1 MKRWALFLIFAL
13 LMTLC
18 ACSDDAHTGTYCG
31 VYVEAEGSVYRME
44 DFFNGENYLRLENDG
59 VAKLHVSEKTYEL
72 EWENEDGMLTFT
84 QAGDDFY
91 GQLSGGVIR
100 MDYMGWGMV
109 LTFALE
115 GASVPETTLAD
126 PQAWAGRVVEIQEF
140 WNGDWYGYLHIT
152 EASGAYTKRVG
163 ERTDAAAH
171 IALGED
177 ARGSIVIWDAEHP
190 RSAPLGECVLRVDDA
205 GGTMG
210 IAMSGQG
217 SFMGSAVNAG
227 DWLIDPS
234 AYSYENTVEITGYYA
249 DETGDFFYTLYL
261 HPWGEAWRES
271 ELPPS
276 YEWYLQAVK
285 NGEALPDA
293 LPS

>member
-1 MKRWALFLIFAL
+1 MKKCVVL
-13 LMTLC
+13 LVLVMLVMLC
-18 ACSDDAHTGTYCG
+18 ACADEPHTGTYYG
-31 VYVEAEGSVYRME
+31 VYVEADGGVYRME

-59 VAKLHVSEKTYEL
+59 VAKLHVNEKSYEL
-72 EWENEDGMLTFT
+72 EWKNDSGMLTFT

-91 GQLSGGVIR
+91 GQLSEGVIR

-115 GASVPETTLAD
+115 GAKIPETSVTN
-126 PQAWAGRVVEIQEF
+126 PQQWEERVAEMQGF
-140 WNGDWYGYLHIT
+140 WNGDWYGYLSIT
-152 EASGAYTKRVG
+152 EGSGAYAARIGTC
-163 ERTDAAAH
+163 TDAAAH
-171 IALGED
+171 IELGED
-177 ARGSIVIWDAEHP
+177 ARGNIVIWDAEHP
-190 RSAPLGECVLRVDDA
+190 RSTPMGECILRVDDA

-217 SFMGSAVNAG
+217 SFLGASVNAG

-234 AYSYENTVEITGYYA
+234 MYAYDNTVEITGYCA

-261 HPWGEAWRES
+261 HPWGQTWQES
-271 ELPPS
+271 ERPPS
-276 YEWYLQAVK
+276 YEWYLQAVQ
-285 NGEALPDA
+285 NGAALPDE